1 MTAVPHSG
9 VGLIPSPQDLIQDVP
24 ARSSGDF
31 VPFEKSDLDK
41 SISERFEEQVRK
53 HPDRAAVKVENRLV
67 TYSELNQFA
76 NRIGRAILD
85 QPGGSAA
92 PIALLFPKDASM
104 IAAML
109 GVLKTGRAYVPLDPA
124 HPQQRFQRL
133 LDDGGIELVITDNRC
148 RHLAERLT
156 NGSRRLLNIDE
167 NTSHFSTDNLGLAVS
182 GDTPCYVIYTS
193 GSTGQPKGVVQN
205 HRSVLH
211 NIKWHTNSL
220 RLCAHDRF
228 TLLASCAAGQSVT
241 DIYAALLNGATL
253 YPFDI
258 RREGFASLAAL
269 LANEEITVYHSSAS
283 VFSYFADSLCD
294 DEKFPKLRFIK
305 LGGEAVSKK
314 EISLYRKYFSADC
327 ILVNTLSATES
338 GTICQYLLDKNTTL
352 SGNIVPVGYPVDDKQ
367 ILLLNEAGQEAG
379 PDETGEIFVDS
390 SYLAMGYWR
399 QPDITSAAFSTT
411 AVDRER
417 RRYRT
422 GDLARKGRS
431 GCITYLSRKDSRVK
445 ISGHTIELA
454 EVEAA
459 LRGLA
464 GIADVAVVAREHYGE
479 QRLVAYVVPAL
490 KADLNPSAI
499 RKLLADRL
507 ADHMVPASFIT
518 LDALPRTPNGKV
530 AREELP
536 EPGVSRPN
544 LDTAFIAPQSPVER
558 TLATVLSE
566 VLGISEIGVN
576 DNFFDLGGNSL
587 MAARAMS
594 RLQKLLGVDIPM
606 RAFFETPNLAGLAQA
621 ATQINEKKIDETT
634 RLRALSQP
642 EDSSDGNNP
651 AKLFSEEFVPP
662 LRRFEPEASPASLKR
677 GPIPLSFPQERLW
690 FLAQLE
696 PASPAYNISRAVHI
710 KGVLNLDALHNA
722 LSDLV
727 ARHEPLHTV
736 FRWIDTPTQEV
747 LPKFDLAINTVDFSG
762 LDSQRQKEEVWRSL
776 TADAR
781 RTFDLS
787 NDLPIRAS
795 IFQCSEQEHWLLLVI
810 HHIATDGWS
819 MGILFRELSE
829 LYESYSNG
837 RAPRL
842 AELPV
847 QYTDFARWQRE
858 SPRDEFLGKG
868 LDYWKGRLAGAPPLL
883 ALPVDHPRPEL
894 QNGAG
899 SSESLALSTG
909 LTESLRA
916 LSKRAGVS
924 LFMTLL
930 AALKVLLQRYT
941 GETDISVGA
950 AVANRPEVQLEPLI
964 GFFVNTLVLRTDLS
978 GEPSFL
984 ELLQRVRE
992 VALEAYAHQDVPFE
1006 KVVEALQPNRSL
1018 RNSPLFQV
1026 MFILNN
1032 TPRNS
1037 LRVSGADTEDFKI
1050 ENGSAKYDL
1059 TLSITDAG
1067 PNLTGHLEY
1076 STELFESDTIRRML
1090 RHYQALLQAVVRT
1103 PDQSISTSPILPEDE
1118 WRKISSEW
1126 NNTEKEYAP
1135 VCIHELFEAQ
1145 VARAP
1150 DAVAVRDENVSITYI
1165 ELNRRANQLAR
1176 HLVSLGAAPETLIG
1190 VCMQRSVQAVVALL
1204 GILKA
1209 GAAYLPLDPIFP
1221 EERLAFTLEDSGAAI
1236 LLTEAAL
1243 TAKLPNLTARIL
1255 CTDTDRAA
1263 IAQHSAED
1271 LASPISPQSLAYTIY
1286 TSGSTGRPKGVE
1298 VTHQSVV
1305 NLLSSMA
1312 ANPGLNSRDRL
1323 LAVTTFSFDI
1333 AGLEVFLP
1341 LVVGAQVILANKETA
1356 FDGSS
1361 LLKLASS
1368 SGATVMQATPV
1379 TWRLLLEAGW
1389 NGQPALK
1396 MLCGGEALSRELA
1409 NQLAGCG
1416 EVWNMYGPTETTIW
1430 SAASR
1435 IMAGTGPVSIGPP
1448 IQNTQFYILDRQN
1461 QPLPIGVPGELYIGG
1476 DGVARGYR
1484 NQPELT
1490 AKHFISNPFRD
1501 EAGARLY
1508 KTGDLARFLSDG
1520 SIEFLGRRDDQVKIR
1535 GFRIELG
1542 EIEAA
1547 LARHPDLRTAT
1558 VVVREQL
1565 TGEKRLVAF
1574 ATLRGNS
1581 APTPKELR
1589 NFLKTKLPE
1598 YMMPSK
1604 FEFLSTLPLT
1614 PSGKIDRRALPAA
1627 DGDPSPAGS
1636 QVFVA
1641 PRTGLEKKLARIWAD
1656 VLKLDRVGIH
1666 DNFFDLGGYSL
1677 LAVKLLKSVERL
1689 SSVNV
1694 SLASLFRA
1702 PTIKELADLISA
1714 PHIQEGVA
1722 GVIPIQPHG
1731 SKPPFFCIGAGPLY
1745 RPLALRL
1752 GHDQPFLSLGTVKAD
1767 IKALPE
1773 PFRLEDIAACLV
1785 RKLVS
1790 VQPTGPYFVGGWC
1803 YSGLLAY
1810 EVAQQLREKG
1820 QEVGLL
1826 VLLETLND
1834 VKRREHLISQG
1845 VRSRFQRQVRKF
1857 RRLLTSMSK
1866 LDRKERWEYF
1876 SIAWDSLQKKLRRKL
1891 WYSYYRS
1898 RFAIGDRFRDYFK
1911 VGYFAIRNYVPKP
1924 YAGRILLIWS
1934 ASEIEQD
1941 VKNREISWR
1950 GLLGP
1955 DSEVHYIPAGHR
1967 DMFLEP
1973 NVGVLADILNRS
1985 LSQARSLGE
1994 SISGDG
2000 RDAEQPKENANT
2012 GSDQPAR
2019 RTPQGVGVSTR

>member
-1 MTAVPHSG
+1 MSAIPHSG
-9 VGLIPSPQDLIQDVP
+9 VGLIPSTQDLIPDVR
-24 ARSSGDF
+24 AQSSSDF

-53 HPDRAAVKVENRLV
+53 HPDRTAVKVENRAV
-67 TYSELNQFA
+67 AYSELNRFA
-76 NRIGRAILD
+76 NRIGRAILS

-92 PIALLFPKDASM
+92 PIALLLQKDASM

-109 GVLKTGRAYVPLDPA
+109 GVLKAGRAYVPLDPA

-133 LDDGGIELVITDNRC
+133 LDDAGSELVITDNRC
-148 RHLAERLT
+148 GHLAERLT
-156 NGSRRLLNIDE
+156 NSSRRLLNIDE
-167 NTSHFSTDNLGLAVS
+167 HTLHFSTDNLDLAVS
-182 GDTPCYVIYTS
+182 GDTPCYLIYTS
-193 GSTGQPKGVVQN
+193 GSTGQPKGVVQT

-220 RLCAHDRF
+220 WLCAHDRF

-258 RREGFASLAAL
+258 RREGFAGLAAL
-269 LANEEITVYHSSAS
+269 LVNEEITVYHSSAS
-283 VFSYFADSLCD
+283 VFSYFADSLRG

-314 EISLYRKYFSADC
+314 EVALYRKCFSAGC

-338 GTICQYLLDKNTTL
+338 GTICQYLLDTNTTV
-352 SGNIVPVGYPVDDKQ
+352 SGNIVPVGYPVDDRQ
-367 ILLLNEAGQEAG
+367 VLLLNENGQEAG

-390 SYLAMGYWR
+390 SYLALGYWH
-399 QPDITSAAFSTT
+399 QPDTTSAAFSATS
-411 AVDRER
+411 VDNGR

-422 GDLARKGRS
+422 GDLGRKDRS
-431 GCITYLSRKDSRVK
+431 GCITYLGRKDSRVK
-445 ISGHTIELA
+445 ISGHTIEVA

-459 LRGLA
+459 LRGVA
-464 GIADVAVVAREHYGE
+464 GIADVAVVAREHQGE
-479 QRLVAYVVPAL
+479 RKLVAYAVPAL
-490 KADLNPSAI
+490 NADLNPSAL
-499 RKLLADRL
+499 RKLLADAL
-507 ADHMVPASFIT
+507 PDHMVPSSFIT

-536 EPGVSRPN
+536 EPGASRPN

-566 VLGISEIGVN
+566 VLGISGIGVN
-576 DNFFDLGGNSL
+576 DNFFDLGGSSL

-594 RLQKLLGVDIPM
+594 RLQKLLDVDIPM
-606 RAFFETPNLAGLAQA
+606 RVFFETPTLAGLAQA
-621 ATQINEKKIDETT
+621 VTRISEKKNDKTS

-651 AKLFSEEFVPP
+651 AKLPSEEFAHP
-662 LRRFEPEASPASLKR
+662 LRREAKASLSSSKH
-677 GPIPLSFPQERLW
+677 GPIPLSFPQARLW
-690 FLAQLE
+690 FLAQLD

-710 KGVLNLDALHNA
+710 KGALNLDALHLA
-722 LSDLV
+722 LNDLV
-727 ARHEPLHTV
+727 ARHEPLRTV
-736 FRWIDTPTQEV
+736 FRWIDDAPTQEV

-762 LDSQRQKEEVWRSL
+762 LESQRQKEEVWRSL
-776 TADAR
+776 RADAR
-781 RTFDLS
+781 RTFNLS
-787 NDLPIRAS
+787 NDLPIRTTVYR
-795 IFQCSEQEHWLLLVI
+795 CSEQEHWLLLVI
-810 HHIATDGWS
+810 HHIAIDGWS
-819 MGILFRELSE
+819 MGVLFRELSE

-837 RAPRL
+837 SASQL

-858 SPRDEFLGKG
+858 LARDEFLGKG
-868 LDYWKGRLAGAPPLL
+868 LNYWKGRLATAPPLL
-883 ALPVDHPRPEL
+883 ALPVDHPSPEL

-899 SSESLALSTG
+899 SNESLTLSTG

-930 AALKVLLQRYT
+930 AAFQVLLGRYT
-941 GETDISVGA
+941 GETDISVGT

-978 GEPSFL
+978 GEPSFQ

-992 VALEAYAHQDVPFE
+992 VALEAYAHQAIPFE

-1018 RNSPLFQV
+1018 RHSPLFQV

-1037 LRVSGADTEDFKI
+1037 LRVPGADTEDFKI
-1050 ENGSAKYDL
+1050 ENGSAKFDL

-1076 STELFESDTIRRML
+1076 STELFDADTIRRML
-1090 RHYQALLQAVVRT
+1090 RHFETLLDAVVRS
-1103 PDQSISTSPILPEDE
+1103 PDQSISTLPILPEDE
-1118 WRKISSEW
+1118 WQKISIEW
-1126 NNTEKEYAP
+1126 NNTEKEYAS

-1145 VARAP
+1145 VARTP

-1176 HLVSLGAAPETLIG
+1176 HLVSLGVARETLIG
-1190 VCMQRSVQAVVALL
+1190 VCMERSVQAVVALL
-1204 GILKA
+1204 GVLKT
-1209 GAAYLPLDPIFP
+1209 GAAYIPLDPIFP
-1221 EERLAFTLEDSGAAI
+1221 EERLAYTLEDSGAAV
-1236 LLTEAAL
+1236 LLTETAL
-1243 TAKLPNLTARIL
+1243 TEKLPSLNVRIL
-1255 CTDTDRAA
+1255 CTDADSIA
-1263 IAQHSAED
+1263 IAQHSAEN
-1271 LASPISPQSLAYTIY
+1271 LARPISPQNLAYTIY

-1298 VTHQSVV
+1298 VTHQNVV

-1312 ANPGLNSRDRL
+1312 AKPGLNSQDRL

-1341 LVVGAQVILANKETA
+1341 LAVGAQVILANKETTL
-1356 FDGSS
+1356 DGSS

-1389 NGQPALK
+1389 KGQPALK
-1396 MLCGGEALSRELA
+1396 ILCGGEALPRELA

-1435 IMAGTGPVSIGPP
+1435 ITAGTGPVSIGPP

-1490 AKHFISNPFRD
+1490 AKNFISNPFRG

-1508 KTGDLARFLSDG
+1508 KTGDLARYLPDG

-1547 LARHPDLRTAT
+1547 LTRHPDLRTAT
-1558 VVVREQL
+1558 VIVREQL
-1565 TGEKRLVAF
+1565 AGGKRLVAF

-1581 APTPKELR
+1581 EPSFEELR

-1598 YMMPSK
+1598 YMLPSK
-1604 FEFLSTLPLT
+1604 FEFLPTLPLT
-1614 PSGKIDRRALPAA
+1614 PSGKVDRRALPTAEHPGPESNREYA
-1627 DGDPSPAGS
+1627 
-1636 QVFVA
+1636 A
-1641 PRTGLEKKLARIWAD
+1641 PRTDLEKKLARIWAD
-1656 VLKLDRVGIH
+1656 LLKLDRVGIH

-1677 LAVKLLKSVERL
+1677 LAVKLLKAVEKL

-1702 PTIKELADLISA
+1702 PTIKELADLLSA

-1722 GVIPIQPHG
+1722 GVIPIQPDG

-1752 GHDQPFLSLGTVKAD
+1752 GHDQPFLSVGAVKAD

-1790 VQPTGPYFVGGWC
+1790 VQPTGPYFIGGWC

-1810 EVAQQLREKG
+1810 EVAQQLRQKG
-1820 QEVGLL
+1820 EEVGLL

-1834 VKRREHLISQG
+1834 VKRREHLRSQG
-1845 VRSRFQRQVRKF
+1845 FRSRVQRQVRKF

-1866 LDRKERWEYF
+1866 LGRKERWEYF
-1876 SIAWDSLQKKLRRKL
+1876 SIAWDSLQKKLKRKL

-1924 YAGRILLIWS
+1924 YTGRVLLIWS

-1950 GLLGP
+1950 GLLGS

-1973 NVGVLADILNRS
+1973 NVGILAGILNRS

-1994 SISGDG
+1994 SISGDA
-2000 RDAEQPKENANT
+2000 RDAGQPEKNAEI
-2012 GSDQPAR
+2012 GSGQPSR
-2019 RTPQGVGVSTR
+2019 GTPQDVGVSTR

>member
-1 MTAVPHSG
+1 MSAAPHSG
-9 VGLIPSPQDLIQDVP
+9 VGLIPSTQDLIQDVR
-24 ARSSGDF
+24 ARASGDF

-41 SISERFEEQVRK
+41 SIYERFEEQVRK
-53 HPDRAAVKVENRLV
+53 HPDRTAVKVANRVV

-76 NRIGRAILD
+76 NRIARAILG
-85 QPGGSAA
+85 QPGGSRA
-92 PIALLFPKDASM
+92 PIALLLEKDASI

-109 GVLKTGRAYVPLDPA
+109 GVLKAGRTYVPLDPA

-133 LDDGGIELVITDNRC
+133 LDDAGIVLVITDNRC
-148 RHLAERLT
+148 LHIAEKLT
-156 NGSRRLLNIDE
+156 NSSRRLLNIDE
-167 NTSHFSTDNLGLAVS
+167 NTSHLSADNLGLAVS

-205 HRSVLH
+205 HRNILH
-211 NIKWHTNSL
+211 YMKWHTNSL

-241 DIYAALLNGATL
+241 DIYAALLNGAAL

-258 RREGFASLAAL
+258 RKQGFASLAPL

-283 VFSYFADSLCD
+283 VFSYFADSLCG
-294 DEKFPKLRFIK
+294 DEQFPKLRFVK

-314 EISLYRKYFSADC
+314 EVALYRKCFSPDC
-327 ILVNTLSATES
+327 ILVNTLSATET
-338 GTICQYLLDKNTTL
+338 GTICQYLLDKNTTI
-352 SGNIVPVGYPVDDKQ
+352 SGNIVPVGYPVDGKQ

-379 PDETGEIFVDS
+379 PDEAGEIFVDS
-390 SYLAMGYWR
+390 SYLALGYWR
-399 QPDITSAAFSTT
+399 QPHTTSAAFSAT
-411 AVDRER
+411 AVGSER

-422 GDLARKGRS
+422 GDLGRKDRS
-431 GCITYLSRKDSRVK
+431 GCITYLGRKDSRVK

-464 GIADVAVVAREHYGE
+464 GIADVAVVACEHQGE
-479 QRLVAYVVPAL
+479 RRLVAYVVPAL
-490 KADLNPSAI
+490 HADLNPSAL
-499 RKLLADRL
+499 RSLLADVL
-507 ADHMVPASFIT
+507 PGHMVPSSFIT
-518 LDALPRTPNGKV
+518 LDALPRTPNGKI
-530 AREELP
+530 AREVLP
-536 EPGVSRPN
+536 EPGASRPN
-544 LDTAFIAPQSPVER
+544 LDTAFVAPQSPVER
-558 TLATVLSE
+558 TLAAVLSE

-594 RLQKLLGVDIPM
+594 RLQKLLDVDIPM
-606 RAFFETPNLAGLAQA
+606 RVFFETPTLAGLAQA
-621 ATQINEKKIDETT
+621 VTHLNEKKDDETT
-634 RLRALSQP
+634 GLRALSQP
-642 EDSSDGNNP
+642 KDSSNLNKSGSVV
-651 AKLFSEEFVPP
+651 SEESIFP
-662 LRRFEPEASPASLKR
+662 LKRIEPEVSPTLSKR
-677 GPIPLSFPQERLW
+677 GPIPLSFPQARLW
-690 FLAQLE
+690 FLAQLN

-710 KGVLNLDALHNA
+710 KGVLNLDALHRAFN
-722 LSDLV
+722 DLV

-736 FRWIDTPTQEV
+736 FRWIDDSPTQEV

-762 LDSQRQKEEVWRSL
+762 LESQRQKEEVWRSL
-776 TADAR
+776 RANAR

-787 NDLPIRAS
+787 SDLPIRTTV
-795 IFQCSEQEHWLLLVI
+795 FRCSEEEHWLQLVI

-837 RAPRL
+837 HASRL

-847 QYTDFARWQRE
+847 QYTDFSRWQRE
-858 SPRDEFLGKG
+858 AARDEFPEKG

-883 ALPVDHPRPEL
+883 GLPVDHPRPEL

-899 SSESLALSTG
+899 SNESLTLSTE

-916 LSKRAGVS
+916 LSKRVGVS

-930 AALKVLLQRYT
+930 AALQLLLRRYT
-941 GETDISVGA
+941 GETDISVGT
-950 AVANRPEVQLEPLI
+950 AVANRPEAQLEPLI

-978 GEPSFL
+978 GDPIFL
-984 ELLQRVRE
+984 ELLLRVRE

-1006 KVVEALQPNRSL
+1006 RVVEALQPNRSL
-1018 RNSPLFQV
+1018 RHSPLFQV

-1037 LRVSGADTEDFKI
+1037 LRVSGAGTEDFKI

-1067 PNLTGHLEY
+1067 PNLTGNLEY
-1076 STELFESDTIRRML
+1076 STEVFEADTIRRIL
-1090 RHYQALLQAVVRT
+1090 GYYETLLDALVRT
-1103 PDQSISTSPILPEDE
+1103 PDQSISTLPILPKHE
-1118 WRKISSEW
+1118 WRKISVEW
-1126 NNTEKEYAP
+1126 NDTAKAYSP

-1145 VARAP
+1145 AARTP

-1176 HLVSLGAAPETLIG
+1176 HLVSLGVARETLVG

-1209 GAAYLPLDPIFP
+1209 AAAYVPLDPIFP
-1221 EERLAFTLEDSGAAI
+1221 EERLAYTLEDSGAAL

-1243 TAKLPNLTARIL
+1243 TEKLPSLTVRIL
-1255 CTDTDRAA
+1255 RTDAESAA
-1263 IAQHSAED
+1263 IAQHSTEN
-1271 LASPISPQSLAYTIY
+1271 LGRPISPQSLAYTIY

-1298 VTHQSVV
+1298 VTHQNVV

-1312 ANPGLNSRDRL
+1312 AKPGLNSRDRL

-1341 LVVGAQVILANKETA
+1341 LVVGAQVILANKETT

-1361 LLKLASS
+1361 LLKLAAS
-1368 SGATVMQATPV
+1368 SGATVMQATPI

-1389 NGQPALK
+1389 RGQPALK
-1396 MLCGGEALSRELA
+1396 ILCGGEALPRELA

-1416 EVWNMYGPTETTIW
+1416 EAWNMYGPTETTIW

-1435 IMAGTGPVSIGPP
+1435 VKAGTGPVSIGPP
-1448 IQNTQFYILDRQN
+1448 IQNTQFYILDQQN
-1461 QPLPIGVPGELYIGG
+1461 QPLPIGIPGELYIGG

-1490 AKHFISNPFRD
+1490 AKNFISNPFRG

-1508 KTGDLARFLSDG
+1508 KTGDLVRYLSDG

-1547 LARHPDLRTAT
+1547 LTRHPDLRTAT

-1565 TGEKRLVAF
+1565 PGDKRLVAF

-1581 APTPKELR
+1581 APTTEELR

-1598 YMMPSK
+1598 YMLPSK
-1604 FEFLSTLPLT
+1604 FEYLSTLPLT
-1614 PSGKIDRRALPAA
+1614 PSGKVDRRALPSL
-1627 DGDPSPAGS
+1627 GDPSPPS
-1636 QVFVA
+1636 NREYVA
-1641 PRTGLEKKLARIWAD
+1641 PRTDLEKKLARIWAE

-1702 PTIKELADLISA
+1702 PTIKDLADLLSA

-1722 GVIPIQPHG
+1722 GVIPIQPEG
-1731 SKPPFFCIGAGPLY
+1731 SKSPFFCIGAGPLY

-1752 GHDQPFLSLGTVKAD
+1752 GHDQPFLSVGAVKAD

-1785 RKLVS
+1785 RKLVA
-1790 VQPTGPYFVGGWC
+1790 VQPTGPYFIGGWC

-1810 EVAQQLREKG
+1810 EVAQQLRENG

-1834 VKRREHLISQG
+1834 VKRREHLIAQG
-1845 VRSRFQRQVRKF
+1845 FRSRVQRQVRKF

-1866 LDRKERWEYF
+1866 LGRKERWEYF
-1876 SIAWDSLQKKLRRKL
+1876 SIALDSLQKKLRRKL

-1924 YAGRILLIWS
+1924 YAGRTLLIWS

-1950 GLLGP
+1950 GLLGQ

-1985 LSQARSLGE
+1985 LSRARSLGE
-1994 SISGDG
+1994 SISGDP
-2000 RDAEQPKENANT
+2000 RNAEQPEKNAKI
-2012 GSDQPAR
+2012 GSDEPAR
-2019 RTPQGVGVSTR
+2019 GTPQGVGVSTR

>member
-1 MTAVPHSG
+1 MSAVPHSG

-53 HPDRAAVKVENRLV
+53 HPDRAAVKVENRVV
-67 TYSELNQFA
+67 TYAELNQFA
-76 NRIGRAILD
+76 NRIGRAILS

-92 PIALLFPKDASM
+92 PIALLLQKDASM

-109 GVLKTGRAYVPLDPA
+109 GVLKAGRAYVPLDPA

-148 RHLAERLT
+148 AQLAERLT
-156 NGSRRLLNIDE
+156 NGSRRSLNIDE
-167 NTSHFSTDNLGLAVS
+167 NFSHLSAENLGLAVS

-220 RLCAHDRF
+220 GLRAHDRF

-258 RREGFASLAAL
+258 RREGFAALAAL

-283 VFSYFADSLCD
+283 VFSYFADSLCGD
-294 DEKFPKLRFIK
+294 QKFPKLRFIK

-314 EISLYRKYFSADC
+314 EVALYQECFSADC

-338 GTICQYLLDKNTTL
+338 GTICQYLLDKNTII

-367 ILLLNEAGQEAG
+367 ILLLNETGQEAG
-379 PDETGEIFVDS
+379 PDQAGEIFVDS
-390 SYLAMGYWR
+390 PYLALGYWR
-399 QPDITSAAFSTT
+399 QRDITSAAFSATPVGT
-411 AVDRER
+411 GW

-422 GDLARKGRS
+422 GDLGRKDRS
-431 GCITYLSRKDSRVK
+431 GCITYLGRKDSRVK

-464 GIADVAVVAREHYGE
+464 GIADVAVVAREHHGE
-479 QRLVAYVVPAL
+479 RRLVAYVVPAL
-490 KADLNPSAI
+490 NADLNLSAL
-499 RKLLADRL
+499 RKRL
-507 ADHMVPASFIT
+507 AVGLPDHMVPSSFIT
-518 LDALPRTPNGKV
+518 LNALPRTPNGKI

-536 EPGVSRPN
+536 EPGASRPN
-544 LDTAFIAPQSPVER
+544 LDTAFIAPQTAVER

-594 RLQKLLGVDIPM
+594 RLQKLLDVDIPM
-606 RAFFETPNLAGLAQA
+606 RAFFETPTLAGLAQA
-621 ATQINEKKIDETT
+621 VTRINEKKNDDSP
-634 RLRALSQP
+634 RLRAFSQP
-642 EDSSDGNNP
+642 KDSSNGNNS
-651 AKLFSEEFVPP
+651 AKLPSEEFIPL
-662 LRRFEPEASPASLKR
+662 LRRFEPEGSPSSVKR

-690 FLAQLE
+690 FLAQLD

-710 KGVLNLDALHNA
+710 KGVLNLDALHRA
-722 LSDLV
+722 LNDLV

-736 FRWIDTPTQEV
+736 FRWIDDTPTQEV
-747 LPKFDLAINTVDFSG
+747 LPTFDLAINAVDLSG
-762 LDSQRQKEEVWRSL
+762 LESQRQKEEVWRSL
-776 TADAR
+776 RADAR

-787 NDLPIRAS
+787 NDLPIRATV
-795 IFQCSEQEHWLLLVI
+795 FRCSEQEHWLLLVI
-810 HHIATDGWS
+810 HHVAIDGWS

-829 LYESYSNG
+829 LYESYSNS
-837 RAPRL
+837 RASRL

-858 SPRDEFLGKG
+858 SPRDEFLRKG

-883 ALPVDHPRPEL
+883 ALSVDHPRPEG
-894 QNGAG
+894 QSGAG
-899 SSESLALSTG
+899 SNESLTLSTG

-916 LSKRAGVS
+916 LSKRAGAS

-941 GETDISVGA
+941 GETDISVGT
-950 AVANRPEVQLEPLI
+950 AVANRQEVQLEPLI

-1006 KVVEALQPNRSL
+1006 RVVEALQPNRSL
-1018 RNSPLFQV
+1018 RPPPFFQV

-1032 TPRNS
+1032 TPRNC

-1076 STELFESDTIRRML
+1076 STELFEADAVRRML
-1090 RHYQALLQAVVRT
+1090 RHFETLLDAVVQS
-1103 PDQSISTSPILPEDE
+1103 PDQSISTLPILPEDE
-1118 WRKISSEW
+1118 WQKISVEW

-1145 VARAP
+1145 VARTP
-1150 DAVAVRDENVSITYI
+1150 DAIAVRDENVSITYI
-1165 ELNRRANQLAR
+1165 ELNRHSNQLAR
-1176 HLVSLGAAPETLIG
+1176 HLVSLGVARETLIG

-1204 GILKA
+1204 GVLKA

-1221 EERLAFTLEDSGAAI
+1221 EERLAYTLEDSGAAL

-1243 TAKLPNLTARIL
+1243 PEKLPSLTVRVL
-1255 CTDTDRAA
+1255 CPDTDSTA
-1263 IAQHSAED
+1263 IAQHSAEN
-1271 LASPISPQSLAYTIY
+1271 LAQPISPQSLAYTIY

-1305 NLLSSMA
+1305 NLLLSMA
-1312 ANPGLNSRDRL
+1312 AKPGLNSQDRL

-1341 LVVGAQVILANKETA
+1341 LAVGAQVIVASKETT

-1368 SGATVMQATPV
+1368 SGATVVQATPV

-1389 NGQPALK
+1389 KGQPALK
-1396 MLCGGEALSRELA
+1396 ILCGGESLPRELA
-1409 NQLAGCG
+1409 NQLADCG

-1430 SAASR
+1430 SSASR
-1435 IMAGTGPVSIGPP
+1435 ITTGIGPVSIGPP

-1484 NQPELT
+1484 NQPEVT
-1490 AKHFISNPFRD
+1490 AKSFISNPFRD

-1508 KTGDLARFLSDG
+1508 KTGDLSRYLPDG
-1520 SIEFLGRRDDQVKIR
+1520 SIEFLGRPDDQVKIR

-1542 EIEAA
+1542 EIETA
-1547 LARHPDLRTAT
+1547 LTRHPDLRTAT

-1565 TGEKRLVAF
+1565 PGDKRLVAF

-1581 APTPKELR
+1581 APTPEELR
-1589 NFLKTKLPE
+1589 NFLKSKLPE
-1598 YMMPSK
+1598 YMIPSK

-1614 PSGKIDRRALPAA
+1614 PSGKVDRRALPSA
-1627 DGDPSPAGS
+1627 GDPSPAGNREY
-1636 QVFVA
+1636 VA
-1641 PRTGLEKKLARIWAD
+1641 PRTDLEKKLARIWAD
-1656 VLKLDRVGIH
+1656 LLKLDRVGVH

-1677 LAVKLLKSVERL
+1677 LAVKLLKAVERL
-1689 SSVNV
+1689 SSVNI

-1702 PTIKELADLISA
+1702 PTIEELAGLLSA

-1722 GVIPIQPHG
+1722 GVIPIQPDG

-1745 RPLALRL
+1745 RPRPLRV
-1752 GHDQPFLSLGTVKAD
+1752 GHDHPFLSLG
-1767 IKALPE
+1767 
-1773 PFRLEDIAACLV
+1773 
-1785 RKLVS
+1785 
-1790 VQPTGPYFVGGWC
+1790 
-1803 YSGLLAY
+1803 
-1810 EVAQQLREKG
+1810 
-1820 QEVGLL
+1820 
-1826 VLLETLND
+1826 
-1834 VKRREHLISQG
+1834 RR
-1845 VRSRFQRQVRKF
+1845 
-1857 RRLLTSMSK
+1857 
-1866 LDRKERWEYF
+1866 
-1876 SIAWDSLQKKLRRKL
+1876 
-1891 WYSYYRS
+1891 
-1898 RFAIGDRFRDYFK
+1898 
-1911 VGYFAIRNYVPKP
+1911 
-1924 YAGRILLIWS
+1924 
-1934 ASEIEQD
+1934 
-1941 VKNREISWR
+1941 
-1950 GLLGP
+1950 
-1955 DSEVHYIPAGHR
+1955 
-1967 DMFLEP
+1967 
-1973 NVGVLADILNRS
+1973 
-1985 LSQARSLGE
+1985 
-1994 SISGDG
+1994 
-2000 RDAEQPKENANT
+2000 
-2012 GSDQPAR
+2012 
-2019 RTPQGVGVSTR
+2019 